1 VEGFANSRYFARDDV
16 FGSDPCKQ
24 KSIPG
29 RKRPHPEPQEAW
41 LARIGYSTIFSEA
54 AALASAVLC
63 DGNTEGAAATD
74 TGASS
79 ASAPALS
86 PCVSSIVA
94 AFAPIMH
101 KKAVHRHFCDT
112 DHSQISQEEL
122 LDMQSKTIQRKC
134 PKLLVELQN
143 DPLGRKGSAF
153 KNIVEAAVS
162 AHDHLHKTACHE

>member
-1 VEGFANSRYFARDDV
+1 MSEALKSAFCSIATDGTSRGNSVEGFANSRYFARDDV

-79 ASAPALS
+79 ASAPAL
-86 PCVSSIVA
+86 
-94 AFAPIMH
+94 
-101 KKAVHRHFCDT
+101 
-112 DHSQISQEEL
+112 
-122 LDMQSKTIQRKC
+122 
-134 PKLLVELQN
+134 
-143 DPLGRKGSAF
+143 
-153 KNIVEAAVS
+153 
-162 AHDHLHKTACHE
+162 